1 MKNKR
6 TSIKVF
12 THAFFR
18 CRSTSLRT
26 SWMPP
31 VTQFSAW
38 LLKQEREVYNVE
50 CRNSRKAFWHFRSR
64 TLRTYRL
71 NNSKC
76 PLCLLRASEWKK
88 ILKLRSLTCFLSTL
102 SVKLQYLT
110 LDLKKRAL
118 KVTSAFR
125 NKTRKWLQSWPSQK
139 FRKLCRGNFWLLANS
154 VFNVQTMCA

>member
-1 MKNKR
+1 
-6 TSIKVF
+6 
-12 THAFFR
+12 
-18 CRSTSLRT
+18 
-26 SWMPP
+26 
-31 VTQFSAW
+31 
-38 LLKQEREVYNVE
+38 VE